1 MFLNKKKKLFLEDWD
16 GTLNLLFLLS
26 ARFNK
31 TNVTIVKV
39 VQKFMQNRSVNKG
52 GIFSLTVSCRSKS
65 ICGTNFRRMNV
76 QRVTVNVD
84 VSNGRDC
91 RLEVFLRMRL

>member
-1 MFLNKKKKLFLEDWD
+1 MFLNKKKLFLVDWD
-16 GTLNLLFLLS
+16 GTLNLLFLWS

-39 VQKFMQNRSVNKG
+39 VQKFMQNRSVNKD